1 MKEHAHFAAASSVLA
16 DLPSDSNRVTRR
28 AAGGH
33 RKTDRRAVSGNFC
46 HDASEPEHDLACDRA
61 ASGNAASVGHSV
73 GCGQA
78 DGRQRINRQ

>member
-16 DLPSDSNRVTRR
+16 DLRSDSNRVTRR

-46 HDASEPEHDLACDRA
+46 HDASEPEHDLARFYLAVLGRPGRLVLD
-61 ASGNAASVGHSV
+61 
-73 GCGQA
+73 
-78 DGRQRINRQ
+78 DGTIR